1 MKPMPAPEEESPAR
15 RPCGPGD
22 RLLYLGHLG
31 AGTTAL
37 ALAALAI
44 GESDGLLALRG
55 VSALLAACL
64 VRTYLVQAGQFD
76 ACADS
81 LEPTEDGESHP
92 SPPQTT
98 TSTKEFCPRRD
109 SSLSRP

>member
-22 RLLYLGHLG
+22 RLLYLGYLG

>member
-1 MKPMPAPEEESPAR
+1 MPAPEAASPAH
-15 RPCGPGD
+15 RPCGAGD
-22 RLLYLGHLG
+22 RLLYLGYLG

-44 GESDGLLALRG
+44 GESDGLLALRS

-64 VRTYLVQAGQFD
+64 GRTYLVQAGQFD

-81 LEPTEDGESHP
+81 LEPTDDGEPHP
-92 SPPQTT
+92 QPSQATT
-98 TSTKEFCPRRD
+98 APKEFCPRRD
-109 SSLSRP
+109 SALSRP